1 MRRALLVIDMQEVMR
16 PVLWRGAELVERIA
30 KLVTAA
36 HQSGVPVI
44 AIQQTGPPGS
54 PFDPSG
60 PGWQVDARL
69 CLREG
74 DMRVR
79 KSATDSFY
87 ETELGDLLSE
97 RGITTVVV
105 VGAAT
110 DFCVDA
116 TVRAAVSCG
125 LNVDLVS
132 DGHAPAAKGD
142 PNANLSPT
150 KSSPITIAC
159 SARPSIRAVECA

>member
-1 MRRALLVIDMQEVMR
+1 
-16 PVLWRGAELVERIA
+16 
-30 KLVTAA
+30 
-36 HQSGVPVI
+36 
-44 AIQQTGPPGS
+44 
-54 PFDPSG
+54 
-60 PGWQVDARL
+60 
-69 CLREG
+69 
-74 DMRVR
+74 MRVR

-142 PNANLSPT
+142 PNANLTPEQ
-150 KSSPITIAC
+150 IIAHHNRVLSKAIHPGGRVRLIKAADVFSD
-159 SARPSIRAVECA
+159 SA